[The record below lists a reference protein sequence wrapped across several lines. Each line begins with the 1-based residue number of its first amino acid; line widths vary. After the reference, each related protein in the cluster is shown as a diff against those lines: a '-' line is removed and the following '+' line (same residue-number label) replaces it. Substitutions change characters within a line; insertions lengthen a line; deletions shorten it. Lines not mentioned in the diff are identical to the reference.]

1 MIFVSVNNSGLE
13 VEKQMKKY
21 NAGSY
26 QVVVIGAGHAGC
38 EAALAAARIG
48 CSTLM
53 ITLSM
58 ENIAL
63 MPCNPSIGGPAKA
76 QLVREIDALGG
87 EMGVNI
93 DKANIQIRMINTGK
107 GPAVQA
113 LRAQADKYE
122 YHKEML
128 RTLLDQPN
136 LDILMAEVIR
146 IETKAGRVT
155 GVLTKTGAHFDCQAV
170 VITSGTYLKGR
181 IIIGDVIF
189 DGGPGN
195 QFPAT
200 MLSDSLQEMGLS
212 LGRFKTGTP
221 PRISKKTVDF
231 SKMVEQ
237 PGDPRP
243 LRFSYISPPFDRPQ
257 LSCWLTHSTPE
268 THRIVMDNLDRAP
281 MFTGVIKGR
290 GPRYCPS
297 FEDKVVRFAHKD
309 SHQLFVEPEGR
320 ATDEMYVQGLNTS
333 LPEDVQIQVLHS
345 IPGLENVRMIRT
357 GYAIEYDYVLPSQL
371 KPSLET
377 RAVEGLFTA
386 GQINGTSGYEEAAAQ
401 GIIAGINAAMK
412 VLDREPLILKRSQA
426 YIGVMIDDLTTK
438 EMDEPY
444 RLLTSRAEYRL
455 LLRQDNADLRLT
467 EIGRQI
473 GLVSEERWR
482 IFQEKRELLERE
494 IKRLRDYQAVPAD
507 QAVGMILAKK
517 ESAALKDRTSL
528 WDLLRRPQVEIED
541 YVEAGLL
548 PEHDLDILEQ
558 LEVQAKYE
566 GYINKQYEQVKRFE
580 KMESKLIP
588 AGLDYEMVHGLSNE
602 AKQKLAQFQPIS
614 VGQASRIAGVSPAD
628 INVLLIYLEKERRK

>member
-1 MIFVSVNNSGLE
+1 
-13 VEKQMKKY
+13 MKTYK
-21 NAGSY
+21 AGSY

-48 CSTLM
+48 CSTLLV
-53 ITLSM
+53 TLSM

-63 MPCNPSIGGPAKA
+63 MPCNPSVGGPAKA

-128 RTLLDQPN
+128 RTLLDQHN

-146 IETKAGRVT
+146 IDTKGGRVS
-155 GVLTKTGAHFDCQAV
+155 GILTKTGAYFDCQTV
-170 VITSGTYLKGR
+170 VVTSGTYLKGR

-200 MLSDSLQEMGLS
+200 MLSESLKELGLT

-221 PRISKKTVDF
+221 PRISKKSVDF

-243 LRFSYISPPFDRPQ
+243 LRFSYISPLYDRPQ
-257 LSCWLTHSTPE
+257 LSCWLTHSTPK

-281 MFTGVIKGR
+281 MFTGVIQGR

-333 LPEDVQIQVLHS
+333 LPEDVQIQVLRS

-371 KPSLET
+371 KITLET

-412 VLDREPLILKRSQA
+412 VLDREPLMLKRSQA
-426 YIGVMIDDLTTK
+426 YLGVMIDDLTTK

-467 EIGRQI
+467 EIGRQL
-473 GLVSEERWR
+473 GLVSDERWR
-482 IFQEKRELLERE
+482 IFQEKRDLLERE
-494 IKRLRDYQAVPAD
+494 TQRLRDYQATPSDTV
-507 QAVGMILAKK
+507 VGMLLNKK
-517 ESAALKDRTSL
+517 GSTALKDRTSL
-528 WDLLRRPQVEIED
+528 WELLRRPQLEIED

-558 LEVQAKYE
+558 LELQAKYE
-566 GYINKQYEQVKRFE
+566 GYINKQHEQVKRFE
-580 KMESKLIP
+580 KMESRLIP
-588 AGLDYEMVHGLSNE
+588 ADLNYEDVHGLSNE
-602 AKQKLAQFQPIS
+602 ARQKLGQFQPVS